1 VTRARVH
8 GLKSKPVLL
17 RGSKRLPE
25 TPDALNQR
33 GVIGGAG
40 AVVPYAV
47 WRQAQDRALAA
58 LEMPGIVVVLG
69 PAGASGPF
77 LRELMAGLRECG
89 RAVTFVP
96 RPDLPRWWRA
106 VTALIIEDAAQ
117 MDAALLEAICRPPG
131 RRIVLAGLPASAVA
145 ELPALTPAA
154 LTVVTLEPLSPATAA
169 TLRSS
174 MSKARVA
181 IESGVLASALAKLPA
196 PLTPAPLTVVT
207 LEPLS
212 SGTAAA
218 PRSSSRSNA
227 WMSIGSGVLAAT
239 GMAGALLWTRA
250 PWAPGAPAPTRVAA
264 LQPAVELPPAPGSPP
279 APPESAP
286 SASEQ
291 PGDARSA
298 ASPASSP
305 AGEKNRPGIGTSL
318 EPPAVAVVTQ
328 TEPRSESE
336 SAPPELQ
343 AGPSPGP
350 ESRPALTVPPAA
362 AITTPPLAEAR
373 RATPPEPAAPGRVTA
388 LQPTIKLPPASGS
401 PSAPWAPPEKPSPK
415 LVRAEA
421 GIGCPPRDTFENAQ
435 AWVHERLK
443 CERHPTP
450 NGLWIEW
457 AEYCPSGP
465 LGYFVLKVKA
475 GQQKV
480 YLFENI
486 PPAVWEGFKAAP
498 SADKFYHSEIK
509 GKRHWFRLAS
519 KLTPSAPELSCR

>member
-1 VTRARVH
+1 M
-8 GLKSKPVLL
+8 
-17 RGSKRLPE
+17 PE
-25 TPDALNQR
+25 TPDALDQR
-33 GVIGGAG
+33 GVIVRVGVGGL
-40 AVVPYAV
+40 VPYAV
-47 WRQAQDRALAA
+47 WRQALDLALAA

-69 PAGASGPF
+69 PADVGRTF
-77 LRELMAGLRECG
+77 LRELMAGLRERR
-89 RAVTFVP
+89 RAVTFAS
-96 RPDLPRWWRA
+96 RADLVRWWPA
-106 VTALIIEDAAQ
+106 DNALVIEDAAQ
-117 MDAALLEAICRPPG
+117 MDAVLLEAICRPPG
-131 RRIVLAGLPASAVA
+131 RRIVLAGLPASALA
-145 ELPALTPAA
+145 ELPAPLIPAP
-154 LTVVTLEPLSPATAA
+154 LTVVTFESLSPETAA
-169 TLRSS
+169 ALRSS
-174 MSKARVA
+174 ISKTPVA
-181 IESGVLASALAKLPA
+181 IDEGGVLASALAKLPA
-196 PLTPAPLTVVT
+196 SLTPAPLTPAPLTVVPR
-207 LEPLS
+207 EPLS
-212 SGTAAA
+212 PGTAAA

-227 WMSIGSGVLAAT
+227 RVAIASGVLAAT
-239 GMAGALLWTRA
+239 GVAGALLWTRA
-250 PWAPGAPAPTRVAA
+250 PRAPPAPAPSHVAA
-264 LQPAVELPPAPGSPP
+264 LRPAIELPPAPRFPP

-291 PGDARSA
+291 PGDATSA

-318 EPPAVAVVTQ
+318 EPPAVPVVTQ

-362 AITTPPLAEAR
+362 AITTPPLAEAP
-373 RATPPEPAAPGRVTA
+373 RATPTEPTAPGRVAA
-388 LQPTIKLPPASGS
+388 LQRTIELPPASGS

-415 LVRAEA
+415 LVQAEA
-421 GIGCPPRDTFENAQ
+421 GIACPPRDTFENAQ
-435 AWVHERLK
+435 TWVHERLK

-465 LGYFVLKVKA
+465 LGYFVLKVKT

-519 KLTPSAPELSCR
+519 KLTPSAPELPCR

>member
-1 VTRARVH
+1 MASSLNQFYFEARS
-8 GLKSKPVLL
+8 G
-17 RGSKRLPE
+17 LPE
-25 TPDALNQR
+25 TPDALDQR
-33 GVIGGAG
+33 GVIGDAG
-40 AVVPYAV
+40 AVVPDAV
-47 WRQAQDRALAA
+47 WRQAHDRALAA

-69 PAGASGPF
+69 PVGASGTF
-77 LRELMAGLRECG
+77 LRELMAGLRERG
-89 RAVTFVP
+89 RPVTFVP

-106 VTALIIEDAAQ
+106 VTVLIIEDAAQ
-117 MDAALLEAICRPPG
+117 MDAALLEGIFRPPG

-169 TLRSS
+169 ALRSS
-174 MSKARVA
+174 MSKARAV

-207 LEPLS
+207 PEPLS
-212 SGTAAA
+212 PGTATA

-227 WMSIGSGVLAAT
+227 RVAIASGVLAAT
-239 GMAGALLWTRA
+239 GVAGALLWTRA
-250 PWAPGAPAPTRVAA
+250 PWAPPAPAPSRLAA
-264 LQPAVELPPAPGSPP
+264 LQPAVELPPAPGSPS
-279 APPESAP
+279 APPEPAP

-291 PGDARSA
+291 PGEATSA
-298 ASPASSP
+298 ISPVPLP
-305 AGEKNRPGIGTSL
+305 AGDEDRPGIVTSL
-318 EPPAVAVVTQ
+318 ELPAQ
-328 TEPRSESE
+328 TGPRSGSE
-336 SAPPELQ
+336 PVRPQLQ
-343 AGPSPGP
+343 AGPSPGS
-350 ESRPALTVPPAA
+350 ESRQELNVPPAVA
-362 AITTPPLAEAR
+362 TPPLAEAP

-388 LQPTIKLPPASGS
+388 LQPTIELPPTSGS

-415 LVRAEA
+415 LVQAEA

-465 LGYFVLKVKA
+465 LGYIVLKVKT

-486 PPAVWEGFKAAP
+486 PPTVWEGFKAAP

-519 KLTPSAPELSCR
+519 KLKSSAPELTCR